1 MPSEPSHTRTAPA
14 KDQCERVGHL
24 VAFGNT
30 EEWLHRAIL
39 GCRARGLPPPGA
51 APAGRLPPFDHKTG
65 EGHVPFHGG
74 DYYDARYNKRNQVV
88 PLIVEALGGIG
99 RRGARC
105 LRFLARRA
113 SCRKRGRDGTKYS
126 RFHPTNYLSHH
137 LAGIVTAA
145 VFADAAHIVEEIVLL
160 KTRATAAAAAD
171 PTE

>member
-1 MPSEPSHTRTAPA
+1 MTSSAT
-14 KDQCERVGHL
+14 L
-24 VAFGNT
+24 S
-30 EEWLHRAIL
+30 
-39 GCRARGLPPPGA
+39 
-51 APAGRLPPFDHKTG
+51 
-65 EGHVPFHGG
+65 
-74 DYYDARYNKRNQVV
+74 
-88 PLIVEALGGIG
+88 PLG

-160 KTRATAAAAAD
+160 KTRVTAAAAAD